1 MSAVDGGD
9 SNSFSA
15 EKDLE
20 VTVVLVSEPLGMGVR
35 AEDVG
40 LLQRLK
46 VHCRKSTS
54 EQQDPRCF
62 SCP

>member
-20 VTVVLVSEPLGMGVR
+20 VKAVLVSEPLGMGVR
-35 AEDVG
+35 SEDVR
-40 LLQRLK
+40 LLQWLK

-54 EQQDPRCF
+54 AQQDPRCF